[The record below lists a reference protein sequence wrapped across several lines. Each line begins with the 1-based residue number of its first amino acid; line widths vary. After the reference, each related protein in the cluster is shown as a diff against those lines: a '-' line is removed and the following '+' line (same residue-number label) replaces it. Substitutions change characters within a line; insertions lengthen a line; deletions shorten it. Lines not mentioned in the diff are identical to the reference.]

1 MSLSSI
7 EIKNTNSN
15 LQHISQALTITDA
28 NGIYIHVNEAFA
40 SILGEDAINIIGK
53 TLYDFV
59 PEASIDLIHESLNV
73 CKTGRTHQFDLILA
87 NNSKELIETSFTC
100 IPINRDNEF
109 QGVISVI
116 NNLTLNKRI
125 NEKIQRKEHLLK
137 GVSEALNALI
147 SHSELQHGINKAIE
161 IIGKATKA
169 AHIFFLPVSIL
180 DSDGNSIVTELLWQ
194 SEMAIDVS
202 DHLKDIGSFCDIIF
216 EKEYSYLSTG
226 MHFDNKMLAY
236 YLNKFNNLG
245 ELGLRSFILI
255 PIVLDKVPIGIFGI
269 NSFDKDFEW
278 SSDEINALI
287 AFTSSTSAMIN
298 SVLSKLKF
306 KSQKQFYENVLNR
319 IPSDVV
325 VFDKNHR
332 YKFVNPVAVADPEI
346 REWLIGHDDF
356 EYVAYRNKPKEIAEN
371 RREFFNKVIE
381 SKKMHF
387 WEEKLT
393 TPEGNDKWILRYLY
407 PVFNSH
413 DELEMV
419 IGYGLDIT
427 DRVIQEKELIQ
438 AREEAIESQKV
449 KQNFLAKVSH
459 EIRTPMNGV
468 IGVMNLL
475 DQSDLNDEQQEYIE
489 ILRESSSYLM
499 HLIDDILDLSKM
511 NEGKFTL
518 SKNNFNLN
526 EILNGV
532 IYANKQKAESK
543 KLTFITKLPDN
554 NEQLVFSDPVR
565 LRQILMNLISNAI
578 KFTHSGSIEFSV
590 KTSKPSIDKLNCI
603 FTVKDT
609 GVGID
614 EIHKNQLFQA
624 FQQGKPAVGQQ
635 FGGTGLGLSIVKEI
649 VQLMNG
655 SIDISSK
662 VNSGTEFIVSLT
674 FDLEKQEV
682 EEKQKDLITNNS
694 LLKGLHLLVVDDHLI
709 NLTIAKKIVQHWGVT
724 VETASNGAECI
735 NSLNEKKFDVILM
748 DMQMPVIDGIEA
760 TRLIRKSGKE
770 YNSIPIIA
778 MTAAAL
784 PEERERCLN
793 SGMNDYLAKPFNPN
807 HLLEILKKHF
817 NPPAQE
823 LSDLDET
830 EIESAFFNL
839 DYLLEVC
846 GDNRE
851 FLIEMIGMFKTDIPL
866 LIAEMKEHFK
876 NEDFNELSRTAHK
889 GKSTAGYMNAESMRN
904 LFISIEV
911 EVKKTTFENTLLT
924 QYIDEI
930 ERIFKKIITELQKK
944 DL

>member
-1 MSLSSI
+1 
-7 EIKNTNSN
+7 
-15 LQHISQALTITDA
+15 
-28 NGIYIHVNEAFA
+28 
-40 SILGEDAINIIGK
+40 
-53 TLYDFV
+53 
-59 PEASIDLIHESLNV
+59 
-73 CKTGRTHQFDLILA
+73 
-87 NNSKELIETSFTC
+87 
-100 IPINRDNEF
+100 
-109 QGVISVI
+109 
-116 NNLTLNKRI
+116 
-125 NEKIQRKEHLLK
+125 
-137 GVSEALNALI
+137 
-147 SHSELQHGINKAIE
+147 
-161 IIGKATKA
+161 
-169 AHIFFLPVSIL
+169 
-180 DSDGNSIVTELLWQ
+180 
-194 SEMAIDVS
+194 
-202 DHLKDIGSFCDIIF
+202 
-216 EKEYSYLSTG
+216 
-226 MHFDNKMLAY
+226 
-236 YLNKFNNLG
+236 
-245 ELGLRSFILI
+245 
-255 PIVLDKVPIGIFGI
+255 
-269 NSFDKDFEW
+269 
-278 SSDEINALI
+278 
-287 AFTSSTSAMIN
+287 
-298 SVLSKLKF
+298 
-306 KSQKQFYENVLNR
+306 
-319 IPSDVV
+319 
-325 VFDKNHR
+325 
-332 YKFVNPVAVADPEI
+332 
-346 REWLIGHDDF
+346 
-356 EYVAYRNKPKEIAEN
+356 
-371 RREFFNKVIE
+371 
-381 SKKMHF
+381 
-387 WEEKLT
+387 
-393 TPEGNDKWILRYLY
+393 
-407 PVFNSH
+407 
-413 DELEMV
+413 
-419 IGYGLDIT
+419 
-427 DRVIQEKELIQ
+427 
-438 AREEAIESQKV
+438 
-449 KQNFLAKVSH
+449 
-459 EIRTPMNGV
+459 MNGV

-475 DQSDLNDEQQEYIE
+475 DQSDLNDEQQEYIG

-532 IYANKQKAESK
+532 IYANRQKAESK
-543 KLTFITKLPDN
+543 KLDFITTLPED

-565 LRQILMNLISNAI
+565 IRQILMNLISNSI
-578 KFTHSGSIEFSV
+578 KFTHSGSVQFSV
-590 KTSKPSIDKLNCI
+590 KTSKPSYDKLDCV

-609 GVGID
+609 GVGI
-614 EIHKNQLFQA
+614 EESHKSQLFQA

-655 SIDISSK
+655 TIEISSTI
-662 VNSGTEFIVSLT
+662 NSGTEFNVYLT
-674 FDLEKQEV
+674 FDLVKQGA
-682 EEKQKDLITNNS
+682 EEKQKDLITDNT

-724 VETASNGAECI
+724 VETANNGAECI
-735 NSLNEKKFDVILM
+735 NILNEKKFDVILM

-760 TRLIRKSGKE
+760 TRLIRKSDKD

-807 HLLEILKKHF
+807 NLLEILKKHF
-817 NPPAQE
+817 NPSKQE

-830 EIESAFFNL
+830 EIESAVFNL

>member
-1 MSLSSI
+1 MALTPI
-7 EIKNTNSN
+7 EFKNTNTE
-15 LQHISQALTITDA
+15 LQHISQALTIADA

-40 SILGEDAINIIGK
+40 SILGEDATTVIGK
-53 TLYDFV
+53 SLYDFI
-59 PEASIDLIHESLNV
+59 PESSVDLIHDTLKV
-73 CKTGRTHQFDLILA
+73 CKSGKTHQFNLILK
-87 NNSKELIETSFTC
+87 NSSQKLIETSFTC
-100 IPINRDNEF
+100 IPISRDNEF

-116 NNLTLNKRI
+116 NNLTVAKQI
-125 NEKIQRKEHLLK
+125 NEKVQRKEHLLK

-147 SHSELQHGINKAIE
+147 SHTELQQGISKAIE

-169 AHIFFLPVSIL
+169 AHVFFLPVTIL
-180 DSDGNSIVTELLWQ
+180 DVEGNSIVSQLLWQ
-194 SEMAIDVS
+194 AENAKDVS
-202 DHLKDIGSFCDIIF
+202 LHLKDIGSFCDVIF

-236 YLNKFNNLG
+236 YLNKFKNLDK
-245 ELGLRSFILI
+245 LGLRSFILI
-255 PIVLDKVPIGIFGI
+255 PIVLEKVPIGVIGI
-269 NSFDKDFEW
+269 NSFEKDFEW
-278 SSDEINALI
+278 SADEINALI

-306 KSQKQFYENVLNR
+306 KSQKLFYENVLNR

-332 YKFVNPVAVADPEI
+332 YKFINPIAISDPEI
-346 REWLIGHDDF
+346 REWLIDRDDF
-356 EYVAYRNKPKEIAEN
+356 EYVAFRNRPIEIAEN
-371 RREFFNKVIE
+371 RRAFFNKVVE

-387 WEEKLT
+387 WEEKVT
-393 TPEGNDKWILRYLY
+393 NAEGKDKWILRYLY
-407 PVFNSH
+407 PVFNGN

-427 DRVIQEKELIQ
+427 ERVKQEKELIK

-475 DQSDLNDEQQEYIE
+475 DQSDLNEEQEEYIG

-543 KLTFITKLPDN
+543 KLDFITNLPEN

-565 LRQILMNLISNAI
+565 VRQILMNLISNAI
-578 KFTHSGSIEFSV
+578 KFTHSGSVEFSV
-590 KTSKPSIDKLNCI
+590 KTSKPSFDKLNCV
-603 FTVKDT
+603 FTIKDT
-609 GVGID
+609 GVGI
-614 EIHKNQLFQA
+614 EESHKGNLFQA

-655 SIDISSK
+655 TIDISSTL
-662 VNSGTEFIVSLT
+662 NSGTEFNVYLT
-674 FDLEKQEV
+674 FDLVKQGAI
-682 EEKQKDLITNNS
+682 EKQKDLITDNN

-709 NLTIAKKIVQHWGVT
+709 NLKIATKIVEHWGVT
-724 VETASNGAECI
+724 VETAQNGAECLNI
-735 NSLNEKKFDVILM
+735 LNEKKFDVILM

-760 TRLIRKSGKE
+760 TRLIRKSDKDFKT
-770 YNSIPIIA
+770 IPIIA

-807 HLLEILKKHF
+807 NLLELLKKHF
-817 NPPAQE
+817 VPTQQE
-823 LSDLDET
+823 IVEVVET
-830 EIESAFFNL
+830 EVQSEFFNL
-839 DYLLEVC
+839 DYLNEVC
-846 GDNRE
+846 GDNRD
-851 FLIEMIGMFKTDIPL
+851 FLKEMIGMFKADIPV
-866 LIAEMKEHFK
+866 IV
-876 NEDFNELSRTAHK
+876 EDMRKHLALENYSELSKTAHK
-889 GKSTAGYMNAESMRN
+889 GKSAAGYMNAAGMRT
-904 LFISIEV
+904 LLISIEE
-911 EVKKTTFENTLLT
+911 EVNKATFSNAILST
-924 QYIDEI
+924 YIDKTETI
-930 ERIFKKIITELQKK
+930 YTQIIAELAKK